1 MKNIFGR
8 STLRQPVKTALL
20 VILIGLITFVFI
32 SRVMEYLLIRQEI
45 ERLGSFYR
53 SIGTVEPSGGAVQ
66 YDSIIKYLHESP
78 YVKMADQACFGS
90 GIMQEVYNADAE
102 EIDADRYLRED
113 VFFCGILTQVH
124 ASSVPD
130 GNGGRKP
137 TYRFYF
143 TVDEVLAGYPEA
155 IQVGDKVS
163 LVNASEQKLL
173 GISYIDMTGISE
185 EMEVGQ
191 RYLVRGEYACYNT
204 QSHLRSSSD
213 GGVFVFKKLSDSD
226 PWYFRIE
233 EDRNLDFS
241 DPHLAGVAKQIRLFD
256 DNQHAVN
263 SISSD
268 DVSALA
274 AVMQNNW
281 APYLVDGRWPD
292 SQDNDTGR
300 RVCAIHEQLALK
312 RGLSVGDTLSLTLR
326 DLVYPYGFL
335 FMGEDLT
342 RLDSIT
348 VSESETYEIVGI
360 YNATQAYIGRC
371 IFIPSSARPDTFC
384 YGLRPGAEDIH
395 FELIS
400 PAIEAQ
406 FVVEATNT
414 LASYGVQP
422 VMIESGWANFQA
434 ATTPMRQSALFNVIS
449 FSVLLLVTLS
459 LITFVYCRMRYRDI
473 AIARALGVPV
483 RKCVWEA
490 SLPLLLNGMLGILF
504 GGTLG
509 WRYTLKNAG
518 ETLRSLAEFGGKE
531 YAVLPQYW
539 LILLCGAVFVLLVL
553 LAAGSVLRLAQ
564 KPVMLLIQGQTA
576 KKTAK
581 AAKANSKQLTTHETG
596 QPISA
601 VPLRFHVT
609 EIPTPVKSTGTAH
622 ILQFIWQ
629 HITRANMKSILS
641 ILLATA
647 FTVGLAVIQLSIAD
661 SGKQVNRLY
670 DTTTV
675 NLDIVQ
681 DGTQTNIPRSSVQ
694 GDGYINIAIIDALR
708 DTGFIADAYL
718 VGGNSATVIPY
729 EGEWSPGQGV
739 SFNGEGL
746 TRTAIRSFNNLVV
759 YKEKSGSDISITYLD
774 GWDESLFGRD
784 WKSGAEED
792 ISLFPVVLPQYLY
805 KDYGLK
811 LGDTIGISCNG
822 FCLCL
827 VAGFYSGIVEDS
839 ELGTP
844 LLMPDSAVEVMAGG
858 RMLYA
863 QAQLSLDPA
872 RNREIDQFRT
882 ALNSI
887 IDGTKNRM
895 ALRALLWDEELRLA
909 VEPLEDS
916 IILMKLLY
924 PIVFILSLL
933 TAAGIAALFVMTSS
947 KEAAI
952 MRILGTTKRRS
963 AAMLA
968 LQNVLTSLAGLLLGL
983 MGVFTC
989 MGSIEPGLL
998 ASLAWTSV
1006 VCALLYLLATVVSA
1020 GVSSMVVT
1028 SRNPLELLQ
1037 VKE

>member
-8 STLRQPVKTALL
+8 STLRQPVKTVLL
-20 VILIGLITFVFI
+20 VILIGLITFAFI
-32 SRVMEYLLIRQEI
+32 SQVMEYLLIRQEI

-163 LVNASEQKLL
+163 LVNTSEQKLL

-371 IFIPSSARPDTFC
+371 IFIPSSARPDTFR
-384 YGLRPGAEDIH
+384 YGLRPETEDIH
-395 FELIS
+395 FELTN

-406 FVVEATNT
+406 FVVEAANT

-422 VMIESGWANFQA
+422 IMIENGWTNFQT
-434 ATTPMRQSALFNVIS
+434 ATTPMRQSAMFNVIS
-449 FSVLLLVTLS
+449 FSILLLVTLC

-483 RKCVWEA
+483 RKCVREA
-490 SLPLLLNGMLGILF
+490 SLPLLLTGMLGILF

-509 WRYTLKNAG
+509 WRYTLENAG
-518 ETLRSLAEFGGKE
+518 ETLRSLDEFGGNE

-539 LILLCGAVFVLLVL
+539 LILLCGAVLVL
-553 LAAGSVLRLAQ
+553 LGLLVAGSVFQLAQ
-564 KPVMLLIQGQTA
+564 KPVMLLVQGQTA

-581 AAKANSKQLTTHETG
+581 VTKTTSKQLAANEIG
-596 QPISA
+596 QPIPA
-601 VPLRFHVT
+601 APIRFHVK
-609 EIPTPVKSTGTAH
+609 EIPAPVKSTGTAH

-629 HITRANMKSILS
+629 HITRTNMKTILS
-641 ILLATA
+641 ILLAAA

-661 SGKQVNRLY
+661 SEKQVEHLY
-670 DTTTV
+670 DTTIV
-675 NLDIVQ
+675 SLDIVQ
-681 DGTQTNIPRSSVQ
+681 DGTQTNIPRSSIQ
-694 GDGYINIAIIDALR
+694 SDGYINIAIIDALR

-718 VGGNSATVIPY
+718 VGGNSAAVVPY
-729 EGEWSPGQGV
+729 EGERSPGKGV
-739 SFNGEGL
+739 SFKDEGL
-746 TRTAIRSFNNLVV
+746 TRTAIRYFNNFLA
-759 YKEKSGSDISITYLD
+759 YKEESGSDISITYLD

-784 WKSGAEED
+784 WKAGTED
-792 ISLFPVVLPQYLY
+792 DTSLFPVVFPQYLY

-811 LGDTIGISCNG
+811 LGDTIGISCGG
-822 FCLCL
+822 FCVCL
-827 VAGFYSGIVEDS
+827 VAGFYSGTVEGS
-839 ELGTP
+839 EFGPP
-844 LLMPDSAVEVMAGG
+844 LLMPNSAVEAMTGG

-863 QAQLSLDPA
+863 QARLFLDPA

-882 ALNSI
+882 ALDSI
-887 IDGTKNRM
+887 ID
-895 ALRALLWDEELRLA
+895 
-909 VEPLEDS
+909 
-916 IILMKLLY
+916 I
-924 PIVFILSLL
+924 
-933 TAAGIAALFVMTSS
+933 TSEKQS
-947 KEAAI
+947 RKK
-952 MRILGTTKRRS
+952 MQK
-963 AAMLA
+963 
-968 LQNVLTSLAGLLLGL
+968 
-983 MGVFTC
+983 
-989 MGSIEPGLL
+989 
-998 ASLAWTSV
+998 V
-1006 VCALLYLLATVVSA
+1006 V
-1020 GVSSMVVT
+1020 
-1028 SRNPLELLQ
+1028 
-1037 VKE
+1037 K